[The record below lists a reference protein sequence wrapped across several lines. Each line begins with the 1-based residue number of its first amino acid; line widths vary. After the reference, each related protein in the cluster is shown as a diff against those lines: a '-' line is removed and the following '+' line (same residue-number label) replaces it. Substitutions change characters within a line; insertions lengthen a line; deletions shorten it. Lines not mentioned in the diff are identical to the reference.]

1 MSISPKTA
9 MTNSLANFIKYST
22 IGGATLMCL
31 TLLSQP
37 AQAIIVTVN
46 STQYDVTTFN
56 GNYNDNASKFA
67 TPAYG
72 GLMPWYGNQTL
83 TEQFALALYNLTPTN
98 GGLADNN
105 NNLDV
110 GPLFARASE
119 TFSSERLSFLLVLT
133 SSVSINP
140 VNSGYPVGQLVYY
153 APYSD
158 SSASYATATPI
169 AVPWETDAV
178 PLIGSTLLFAWRVW
192 TKRKLTKPLN
202 KE

>member
-1 MSISPKTA
+1 
-9 MTNSLANFIKYST
+9 MTNLLANFINYST
-22 IGGATLMCL
+22 IGGATLMGL

-37 AQAIIVTVN
+37 AQAIPVTVN

-67 TPAYG
+67 TPANG

-83 TEQFALALYNLTPTN
+83 ADQFALAVYSLTPTN

-105 NNLDV
+105 NNLGV
-110 GPLFARASE
+110 GPLFARAAE

-158 SSASYATATPI
+158 STASYATATATAI

-178 PLIGSTLLFAWRVW
+178 SLIGSTLLFAWGVW
-192 TKRKLTKPLN
+192 TKRKLTKPFN

>member
-37 AQAIIVTVN
+37 AQAIRVTVN
-46 STQYDVTTFN
+46 STQYDVTAFN

-105 NNLDV
+105 NLGV
-110 GPLFARASE
+110 GPLFARTSEIFASE
-119 TFSSERLSFLLVLT
+119 SSSFLLVLT
-133 SSVSINP
+133 SSVSINS
-140 VNSGYPVGQLVYY
+140 VNSGYPVGQVVYY

-158 SSASYATATPI
+158 STVSYAIAT

-178 PLIGSTLLFAWRVW
+178 SFIGSTLFFAGGVW
-192 TKRKLTKPLN
+192 TKRKLAKPLDN
-202 KE
+202 D

>member
-1 MSISPKTA
+1 MLPYLINLFKFFH
-9 MTNSLANFIKYST
+9 LT
-22 IGGATLMCL
+22 ILVVGLNEICC
-31 TLLSQP
+31 
-37 AQAIIVTVN
+37 
-46 STQYDVTTFN
+46 N

-105 NNLDV
+105 NLGV
-110 GPLFARASE
+110 GPLFARTSE
-119 TFSSERLSFLLVLT
+119 IFSSEISSFLLVLT
-133 SSVSINP
+133 SSVSINS
-140 VNSGYPVGQLVYY
+140 VNSGYPVGQVVYY

-158 SSASYATATPI
+158 SSASYATAT

-178 PLIGSTLLFAWRVW
+178 SFIGSTLFFAGGVW
-192 TKRKLTKPLN
+192 TKRKLAKPLDN
-202 KE
+202 D

>member
-1 MSISPKTA
+1 

-37 AQAIIVTVN
+37 AQAILVTVN
-46 STQYDVTTFN
+46 STQYDVTAFN

-67 TPAYG
+67 TPANG

-83 TEQFALALYNLTPTN
+83 TEQFALAVYNLTPTN

-105 NNLDV
+105 TLGV

-119 TFSSERLSFLLVLT
+119 TFSSDRSSFLLVLT
-133 SSVSINP
+133 SSVSINS

-158 SSASYATATPI
+158 STASYAIAT

-178 PLIGSTLLFAWRVW
+178 SVIGSTFLFAGGVW
-192 TKRKLTKPLN
+192 TKRKLAKHVN
-202 KE
+202 KD

>member
-1 MSISPKTA
+1 
-9 MTNSLANFIKYST
+9 
-22 IGGATLMCL
+22 MCV

-37 AQAIIVTVN
+37 AQAILVTVN
-46 STQYDVTTFN
+46 STQYDVTAFN

-83 TEQFALALYNLTPTN
+83 TEQFALAVYNLTPTN

-105 NNLDV
+105 TLGV

-119 TFSSERLSFLLVLT
+119 TFSSDRSSFLLVLT
-133 SSVSINP
+133 SSISINS
-140 VNSGYPVGQLVYY
+140 VNSGYPVGQVVYY

-158 SSASYATATPI
+158 STASYAIAT

-178 PLIGSTLLFAWRVW
+178 SVIGSTFLFTGGVW
-192 TKRKLTKPLN
+192 TKRKLAKPLN
-202 KE
+202 KD

>member
-1 MSISPKTA
+1 
-9 MTNSLANFIKYST
+9 MTNLLANFINYST
-22 IGGATLMCL
+22 IGGATIMCL

-37 AQAIIVTVN
+37 AQAILVTVN

-67 TPAYG
+67 TPANG

-83 TEQFALALYNLTPTN
+83 TEQFALAVYNLTPTN
-98 GGLADNN
+98 GELADNN
-105 NNLDV
+105 NLGV

-119 TFSSERLSFLLVLT
+119 TFSSESLSFVLALT
-133 SSVSINP
+133 SSVSINS
-140 VNSGYPVGQLVYY
+140 VNSGYPIGQLVYY

-158 SSASYATATPI
+158 STASYATAI
-169 AVPWETDAV
+169 AVPWETDAI
-178 PLIGSTLLFAWRVW
+178 PLIASTLLFAAGVW